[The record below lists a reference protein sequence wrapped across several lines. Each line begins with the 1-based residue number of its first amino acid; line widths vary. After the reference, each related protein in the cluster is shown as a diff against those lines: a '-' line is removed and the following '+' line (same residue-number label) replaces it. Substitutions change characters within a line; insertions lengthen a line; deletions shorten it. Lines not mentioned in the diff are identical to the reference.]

1 MCAGFCLVQP
11 AYAENSTWAESNV
24 WTQHGGKI
32 LAALSLVIL
41 QVFFI
46 LLLLVQHR
54 SLHNFKSGLKRSEER
69 YRQLIET
76 QKDLICRHL
85 PDSTLTFVNTA
96 YAEFF
101 GREPADMIGK
111 KYLDLLTEPARITA
125 AQQLTNMVECKER
138 CIFDYESVLPDG
150 TKGWFQW
157 ATYPI
162 VSTGGVVAEY
172 QAIGR
177 DIADRKRA
185 EEATQNLAHALRLAV
200 AGELTAMVAHEVSQ
214 PLGAIMANADA
225 AQMLLDMDDPPLDEI
240 RQILTD
246 IRASDARA
254 DQAIRRIR
262 ALLRRRELQL
272 QPLDINETVVTAMH
286 LINGDALLRGIQ
298 IRSDLAARLPAAMG
312 DHVHLQ
318 QVLLN
323 LLVNAMD
330 AMSETPAPSRWLSIH
345 TRQMDERNLAV
356 IVVDNGSGITL
367 ENAHKIFGSFFST
380 KKDGMGLGLAI
391 SRSIIEAHQGRIWA
405 ENNANGGATFQFCLK
420 VV

>member
-1 MCAGFCLVQP
+1 
-11 AYAENSTWAESNV
+11 
-24 WTQHGGKI
+24 
-32 LAALSLVIL
+32 
-41 QVFFI
+41 
-46 LLLLVQHR
+46 
-54 SLHNFKSGLKRSEER
+54 
-69 YRQLIET
+69 
-76 QKDLICRHL
+76 
-85 PDSTLTFVNTA
+85 
-96 YAEFF
+96 
-101 GREPADMIGK
+101 
-111 KYLDLLTEPARITA
+111 
-125 AQQLTNMVECKER
+125 
-138 CIFDYESVLPDG
+138 
-150 TKGWFQW
+150 
-157 ATYPI
+157 
-162 VSTGGVVAEY
+162 VAEY